1 LKTPSSIRNVDS
13 VEQNYRSPVLNLP
26 KNLKLHKRL
35 KKKRRRC
42 FNRRRLFCL
51 FITLTLIIICIV
63 AIILIL
69 FLQKSQGKEKTTQIS
84 LISFLIL

>member
-51 FITLTLIIICIV
+51 FITL
-63 AIILIL
+63 
-69 FLQKSQGKEKTTQIS
+69 
-84 LISFLIL
+84 